1 MSVVLRR
8 DPLQTLSYTLF
19 ELTGEKLYE
28 LFLFFTRNPY
38 VSRAIRQVRT
48 RLRVIIAVESS
59 VIHIGALKSLF

>member
-48 RLRVIIAVESS
+48 CLHLTSAHARSIASIEALESP
-59 VIHIGALKSLF
+59 F